1 MVALFEPPL
10 SFGGFPLVK
19 GEKIDELT
27 RVRREWRPFVIA
39 EILRPRS
46 ESRSASSKT
55 TVGSADR
62 VSPRSRLGKLERKQ
76 GNLAGAV
83 FKLLKE
89 LETPV
94 LLEKKPRGIYTGTR
108 KNSRK
113 NEFFFLHF

>member
-1 MVALFEPPL
+1 MTKWVVEVVARRCPE
-10 SFGGFPLVK
+10 LVEGRARK
-19 GEKIDELT
+19 SCAHG
-27 RVRREWRPFVIA
+27 
-39 EILRPRS
+39 

-62 VSPRSRLGKLERKQ
+62 VSPRSRLEELEREQ

-89 LETPV
+89 LESPA
-94 LLEKKPRGIYTGTR
+94 LLEKKPTGIYTGTR

-113 NEFFFLHF
+113 NEFFACISK